1 MAVTER
7 AVDVGDLRL
16 SIAEAGAG
24 QRPLL
29 LVHGFTGAKEDFTP
43 WLEELAAA
51 GWHAVAADL
60 RGHGASSK
68 PAAEDAYSFQ
78 LMADDMLGL
87 ADALGWERFVL
98 LGHSMGG
105 MIAQFMATD
114 APARLDG
121 LILMD
126 TSHRALDNLD
136 PALVEAAVSIVRSD
150 GMDAL
155 AAILAEQQGGPLD
168 TPANQRAL
176 AEQPG
181 YADFCDRKFR
191 ATSAAM
197 YAAMAPAFVT
207 AADRLDGLRALP
219 GDLPVLVIVGE
230 QDAPFR
236 RPSEQLAA
244 CVGRASLAV
253 IPDAGHCPQFENS
266 ALWWAAV
273 AGFLTAMAPG
283 TAQSPVRSAG

>member
-1 MAVTER
+1 MAVSER
-7 AVDVGDLRL
+7 AVEVGDVRL

-43 WLEELAAA
+43 WLDALAAA

-87 ADALGWERFVL
+87 TDALGWERFVL

-105 MIAQFMATD
+105 MIAQFMACS
-114 APARLDG
+114 APGRLDG
-121 LILMD
+121 LVLMD

-136 PALVEAAVSIVRSD
+136 PVLVEAAVSIVRND

-155 AAILAEQQGGPLD
+155 AAILAEQQGPLD
-168 TPANQRAL
+168 TAANQRLL
-176 AEQPG
+176 AEEPG
-181 YADFCDRKFR
+181 YAEFCDGKFR
-191 ATSAAM
+191 ATSPAM

-219 GDLPVLVIVGE
+219 SDLPVLVIVGE

-236 RPSEQLAA
+236 RPSEQLADS
-244 CVGRASLAV
+244 VGTATLAV

-266 ALWWAAV
+266 EYWWAAL
-273 AGFLTAMAPG
+273 AAFLATVEQAA
-283 TAQSPVRSAG
+283 ARSAARSGQ